1 MGGGK
6 GMGDKGGKKVIFYR
20 FWISDRNPGQYEFI
34 IVLDMIEI
42 LHLKIKFL

>member
-6 GMGDKGGKKVIFYR
+6 GTKGEKNNFLLIL
-20 FWISDRNPGQYEFI
+20 ISDRNPGQHEFI

-42 LHLKIKFL
+42 LHLKINYL